1 MFLQETVATA
11 SDLQTGQTVTID
23 SAPAQSGSIADAREI
38 RIGDASIHA
47 VA

>member
-23 SAPAQSGSIADAREI
+23 SAPAQSGSIAGARII